1 MKKVFTILFALALV
15 AGVFV
20 QNAQADV
27 RYVTTTGA
35 GSKNGTSWANAYPDT
50 LLQTAI
56 NESGVTQ
63 VWVAKGTYK
72 PTVNVGGKADRYKT
86 FQMKNG
92 VAIYGGFDGTETQVS
107 QREISVNKTILS
119 GDLNGDDNYSVSPW
133 TGTSENCYHVFYHL
147 SGLDLTS
154 YAILDGFTIKGG
166 NANGSSPHYDGGGMF
181 NDGSSPTITNC
192 TFTSN
197 SASYGGGMYNTNS
210 SSSTLTNCTFTSN
223 SASYGGGMDNWN
235 GSSPSLTNCT
245 FSSNSAPYGGG
256 GMYNESSSPSITNCT
271 FSSNSTVDFGGG
283 MSNNSSSP
291 TLTNCTFSSNSA
303 VGDHGGG
310 MGNSYSSPTLTNC
323 TFSSNLAAENGGGM
337 YNYISSFP
345 TITNCTFSSNSAAYS
360 GGGMGN
366 YISSPTITNCTFSSN
381 STGKNGG
388 GMSNNSSSSTTLTNC
403 TFSSNSAGIYGG
415 GIYNESSS
423 PTFNN
428 CIIWGNAATDNG
440 DEFYI
445 YGGTTTLNYSCY
457 ANATWDVYIAI
468 GTFTATNNN
477 ITSDPLFVGSSINP
491 THPYS
496 ILGISSCADA
506 GNDSY
511 NSEQYDVRGAG
522 YPRKLN
528 KTTGGVGTID
538 MGAYEY
544 KIGDD
549 PLTSVETG
557 IASTPKKFTLSQNYP
572 NPFNPATTISFSL
585 AKSSFV
591 SLKIFDLLGRDV
603 ATVVSEEL
611 PTGSYSKQWNAANMT
626 SGIYFYRLQA
636 GSFTETKKLIFL
648 K

>member
-20 QNAQADV
+20 QNAKADV
-27 RYVTTTGA
+27 RYLTTTGA

-50 LLQTAI
+50 LMQTAI

-72 PTVNVGGKADRYKT
+72 STVNVGGKADRYKT

-92 VAIYGGFDGTETQVS
+92 VAIYGGFVGTETSGYDLSLRDFVAN
-107 QREISVNKTILS
+107 ETILS
-119 GDLNGDDNYSVSPW
+119 GDLNGNDNYSVSPW
-133 TGTSENCYHVFYHL
+133 TGTSENCYHVFYNP
-147 SGLDLTS
+147 SGLTS
-154 YAILDGFTIKGG
+154 SAVLDGFTIKGG
-166 NANGSSPHYDGGGMF
+166 NANGDSPHNDGGGMY
-181 NDGSSPTITNC
+181 NYSSSPTITNC

-197 SASYGGGMYNTNS
+197 SVTDNGGGMFND
-210 SSSTLTNCTFTSN
+210 
-223 SASYGGGMDNWN
+223 G
-235 GSSPSLTNCT
+235 
-245 FSSNSAPYGGG
+245 
-256 GMYNESSSPSITNCT
+256 
-271 FSSNSTVDFGGG
+271 
-283 MSNNSSSP
+283 SSSP

-303 VGDHGGG
+303 GNRGGG
-310 MGNSYSSPTLTNC
+310 MCNSFSSPTLTNCTFTLNSAGYGGGMENYASSSPSLTNCTFSSNSAYIGGGMDNGNSCSSTLTNCTFTSNSASRDGGGIYNGNSSSSTLTNFTFTSNSATYGGGMDNFNSSGPIITNCTFTSNSATYSGGGMYNFYSSPTLTNC
-323 TFSSNLAAENGGGM
+323 TFSSDLASRYGGGM
-337 YNYISSFP
+337 YNY
-345 TITNCTFSSNSAAYS
+345 
-360 GGGMGN
+360 G
-366 YISSPTITNCTFSSN
+366 SSPT
-381 STGKNGG
+381 
-388 GMSNNSSSSTTLTNC
+388 L
-403 TFSSNSAGIYGG
+403 
-415 GIYNESSS
+415 
-423 PTFNN
+423 NN

-457 ANATWDVYIAI
+457 ANATWDVNIDIAGG
-468 GTFTATNNN
+468 GTFAATNNN
-477 ITSDPLFVGSSINP
+477 ITLDPLFVGSSISP

-511 NSEQYDVRGAG
+511 NSEQYDIRGAG

-528 KTTGGVGTID
+528 KTIGGVGTID

-572 NPFNPATTISFSL
+572 NPFNPTTTISFSL
-585 AKSSFV
+585 AKNSFV
-591 SLKIFDLLGRDV
+591 SLKIFDLLGREV
-603 ATVVSEEL
+603 ATIVSEEMSA
-611 PTGSYSKQWNAANMT
+611 GSYSKQWNAANMT